1 MMSQKTVTKQLLI
14 NHIDLP
20 YDMQTIIKDYV
31 FLDTASYNNKCKKT
45 IVINEI
51 KNAIV
56 SSLRNIYY
64 PATETEPETGV
75 EDDTEMEFDD
85 TEMEFDDGWNEEAI
99 MAPMWPQIAYN
110 NNMWSFCANENAG
123 QFQASFCG
131 SCGNYFANLNHN
143 YLLLIEQGLEDI
155 PYPQSSLCNCT

>member
-1 MMSQKTVTKQLLI
+1 MSQKTVTKQLLI

-64 PATETEPETGV
+64 PATEPEPEHMDHQLT
-75 EDDTEMEFDD
+75 
-85 TEMEFDDGWNEEAI
+85 
-99 MAPMWPQIAYN
+99 
-110 NNMWSFCANENAG
+110 S
-123 QFQASFCG
+123 ASMVYCLL
-131 SCGNYFANLNHN
+131 NYWITLHL
-143 YLLLIEQGLEDI
+143 YT
-155 PYPQSSLCNCT
+155 YPSLTTAMRWLHQLMVNR